1 MGFPLPTEKQGR
13 ILWISI
19 TTLAVGILLAL
30 LGLFFWGIGWV
41 INQLSTVLLPVAVAG
56 VIAYLL
62 DPVVDYFVTLKMPRL
77 RAVLLVFCL
86 ALMLVLGLL
95 WAVVPRIAN
104 EANALAQSLPE
115 YSEKFRKKVNAYMA
129 NPPLGIKLPWWL
141 RPWASISTEFDL
153 NLISVENV
161 TQLPQTG
168 EDVVVIA
175 DVNNRLHFRIFD
187 SEGKII
193 LNDGESELP
202 QFQNEI
208 DQVRK
213 DLGDLWNQ
221 PELSD
226 ENKADILKTIT
237 PISDFALSTNAQLT
251 GESTNT
257 VAGNITTNSASS
269 DPELPIEE
277 SQTSTSDLNE
287 IESGENPPQIWNT
300 EFGDKMLSWMPKA
313 LQTLPAVGK
322 WLVNQAGKVASW
334 AGLLIGL
341 SLVPIYAF
349 YFLLEKR
356 GIERNWTDYLP
367 IQESKIKDELVFVL
381 HSINSYLILFF
392 RGQVLVA
399 LCDGILYTVGFLIVG
414 LPFAFL
420 IGLIAGLLTIVP
432 YLGFVISLVPALVL
446 ATVQYGDWL
455 HPLLTLS
462 VFAVVQTAEGLYIS
476 PKIMGDRVGL
486 HPLTIIIAVMVG
498 TTLMGGIIGGI
509 LAIPLTAALR
519 VLMFRYVWKKR
530 TDSHN

>member
-13 ILWISI
+13 ILWVSI

-41 INQLSTVLLPVAVAG
+41 INQLSAVLLPVAVAG

-104 EANALAQSLPE
+104 ETNALAQSLPE
-115 YSEKFRKKVNAYMA
+115 YSEKFQKRVRAYMA
-129 NPPLGIKLPWWL
+129 NPPLGIELPPWL
-141 RPWASISTEFDL
+141 RPWASIPTEFDL
-153 NLISVENV
+153 DLMSAENV
-161 TQLPQTG
+161 TDLPQTG
-168 EDVVVIA
+168 ENVVLIA
-175 DVNNRLHFRIFD
+175 DINNLLHFRIFD
-187 SEGKII
+187 GEGEMI
-193 LNDGESELP
+193 LDEGELEFS

-208 DQVRK
+208 DQLRR
-213 DLGDLWNQ
+213 DLADLWGQ
-221 PELSD
+221 PELSV
-226 ENKADILKTIT
+226 ENKAGILKTIT
-237 PISDFALSTNAQLT
+237 PISDLALSTNGLLT
-251 GESTNT
+251 AESTNT
-257 VAGNITTNSASS
+257 VGVNINTNS
-269 DPELPIEE
+269 
-277 SQTSTSDLNE
+277 TSTEPGLPTEATQTLTNDVNQS
-287 IESGENPPQIWNT
+287 ESGEESPQIWNP

-322 WLVNQAGKVASW
+322 WLVNQVGKVASW

-399 LCDGILYTVGFLIVG
+399 LCDGVLYTVGFLIVG

-420 IGLIAGLLTIVP
+420 IGLVAGLLTIVP

-446 ATVQYGDWL
+446 SAVQYGDWL
-455 HPLLTLS
+455 HPVLTLA